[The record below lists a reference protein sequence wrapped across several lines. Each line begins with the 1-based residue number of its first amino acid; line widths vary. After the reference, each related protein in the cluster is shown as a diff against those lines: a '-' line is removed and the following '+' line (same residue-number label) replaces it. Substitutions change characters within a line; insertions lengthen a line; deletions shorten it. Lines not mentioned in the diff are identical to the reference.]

1 MFFSEYYKKVAEYIG
16 DVKLVFKFNKNLN
29 GINYYL
35 NQKGVLTKYL
45 QSSEIVRD
53 RELLR
58 NNPIWLK
65 YSSDFNKKI
74 IVGNEN
80 FWFYC
85 HESVWSPSID
95 AVFLLDVM
103 LKKNIIDKMNIE
115 SVLDFGCG
123 TGVLGISIACLNKR
137 IKKLY
142 LIDSNESAL
151 FSTYI
156 NIIGNNVNCN
166 FNISNYLDGTN
177 KFDLGIITPYY
188 FPVIKE
194 LEENPE
200 KAIIDAGV
208 NSANLT
214 NLVANNSKLTYFIYS
229 STTKEYYLNNLK
241 FEFESID
248 ELLVPFTLGDN
259 VSNQSFLDTALNKD
273 MLFIKDKGQ
282 FKFWHKI
289 TIGRIK
295 N

>member
-1 MFFSEYYKKVAEYIG
+1 MLFSEYYKRVVEYIG
-16 DVKLVFKFNKNLN
+16 DIKLVFEFDKNVS
-29 GINYYL
+29 GISYFL
-35 NQKGVLTKYL
+35 NQKGALSKYL

-58 NNPIWLK
+58 NNQTWLK
-65 YSSDFNKKI
+65 YQSDFNKKI
-74 IVGNEN
+74 IVGNERL
-80 FWFYC
+80 WFYC

-95 AVFLLDVM
+95 AAFLIDVL
-103 LKKNIIDKMNIE
+103 LKKEGVDKLNIE
-115 SVLDFGCG
+115 SLLDFGCG
-123 TGVLGISIACLNKR
+123 TGVMGISIARFNNKV
-137 IKKLY
+137 KKLH

-151 FSTYI
+151 FSTYV
-156 NIIGNNVNCN
+156 NVLGNKVDCN
-166 FNISNYLDGTN
+166 FNISNNLDVTN

-200 KAIIDAGV
+200 KAIIEAGID
-208 NSANLT
+208 SANLT

-229 STTKEYYLNNLK
+229 STTEKSYLNNLK
-241 FEFESID
+241 FDFEFVD

-282 FKFWHKI
+282 FKYWHKI

>member
-1 MFFSEYYKKVAEYIG
+1 MLFSEYYKKVSEYIG
-16 DVKLVFKFNKNLN
+16 DVKLVFEFDKDVSGLS
-29 GINYYL
+29 YYL
-35 NQKGVLTKYL
+35 NQKGVLSKYL
-45 QSSEIVRD
+45 QSPEIVRD

-58 NNPIWLK
+58 NNPTWLEHH
-65 YSSDFNKKI
+65 SDFNKKI
-74 IVGNEN
+74 IVGNGN

-95 AVFLLDVM
+95 AAFLIDVL
-103 LKKNIIDKMNIE
+103 LKKERVDKLNIE

-123 TGVLGISIACLNKR
+123 TGVMGISVACLNNK
-137 IKKLY
+137 IKKLN

-151 FSTYI
+151 FSTYV
-156 NIIGNNVNCN
+156 NLLGNKVNCN
-166 FNISNYLDGTN
+166 FNISNNLDSTN

-208 NSANLT
+208 DSANLT
-214 NLVANNSKLTYFIYS
+214 NLVASSSKLTYFIYS
-229 STTKEYYLNNLK
+229 STTEKSYLTNLK
-241 FEFESID
+241 FEFEFVD

-259 VSNQSFLDTALNKD
+259 VSNQSFLDTALDKN
-273 MLFIKDKGQ
+273 MLFVKDKGQ
-282 FKFWHKI
+282 FKYWHKI